1 MNHYYYSGLSVRSE
15 FPIPEWEAFEVSAP
29 RAESEVIIRRVDRL
43 PHPSD
48 LPGTKRLGEGIC
60 RHAAPD
66 HVCYVFPDAGRF
78 CIRDGREILVAP
90 EPGAGVREIR
100 LFLLGSAWGA
110 LCYQRGLLVLHAG
123 VVKVGD
129 GAAAFF
135 GPTDSGKSALAARL
149 ASEGYSL
156 VSDDLCRF
164 DVGDLEPYGRPGS
177 DTQQTDGP
185 SRFLEGSKANSASP
199 SLEVPGPY
207 RRAFVWPAAPRL
219 KLWRDSLE
227 ALGRTSKGLERDH
240 FREDKFHVPSTGEK
254 LRDPLPLHAIYL
266 LEWGE
271 LDLTRLTGLT
281 ALRRLVTASA
291 YRPDL
296 LEPMGLVAGTWQLC
310 ANLIQSAPVRLLSRP
325 RDWNRMQAVIERLV
339 EDWR

>member
-15 FPIPEWEAFEVSAP
+15 FPIPEWEAFETPVP
-29 RAESEVIIRRVDRL
+29 RDKPEVIIRWVDRL
-43 PHPSD
+43 PHPID
-48 LPGTKRLGEGIC
+48 FPGTKRLGGGITC
-60 RHAAPD
+60 HAVPD
-66 HVCYVFPDAGRF
+66 HVCYFFPDAGRF
-78 CIRDGREILVAP
+78 CIRNGREILVIP

-110 LCYQRGLLVLHAG
+110 LCYQRGLPVLHAG
-123 VVKVGD
+123 VVKVGH

-149 ASEGYSL
+149 ASEGYPL

-164 DVGDLEPYGRPGS
+164 DVGN
-177 DTQQTDGP
+177 TGP
-185 SRFLEGSKANSASP
+185 SKDHAVNGASP
-199 SLEVPGPY
+199 SREVRGRD
-207 RRAFVWPAAPRL
+207 RRTLVWPAAPRL

-240 FREDKFHVPSTGEK
+240 FRNEKFHVPSTGEK
-254 LRDPLPLHAIYL
+254 LRDPLPLRAIYL

-271 LDLTRLTGLT
+271 FDLTRLTGLT
-281 ALRRLVTASA
+281 ALRRLVAASA

-296 LEPMGLVAGTWQLC
+296 LESMGLVATTWQHC
-310 ANLIQSAPVRLLSRP
+310 SNLIQSAPVRLLSRP
-325 RDWNRMQAVIERLV
+325 RDWSRMQAVIDRV
-339 EDWR
+339 VQDWR